1 MLLFYDMRYIIFFF
15 FSLITFSFAQELKDG
30 EIEVVNVKS
39 KPKIATIL
47 KRLNKQLL
55 KKTDTTSF
63 VFDLRQINLKN
74 SDTIINR
81 NETQILKITNFNNSF
96 SKKNVIE
103 NKNNWFTNFKE
114 IFVAYSAEESPI
126 GWLSGYPI
134 RKNLTTAELDFFI
147 HPRGYAFT
155 REWLDNDE
163 LLVTFETKGFYKGSF
178 VVDKNYNLLQLN
190 YETQEPYPFFYTSE
204 ESIGKNHK
212 FTSNWIYQREK
223 VAMSF
228 EIVKNKMVLK
238 SLKIEEK
245 LRDFT
250 FKRFDEKGA
259 IFTDTN
265 NFYTNIKLVNKK
277 YAEEE

>member
-1 MLLFYDMRYIIFFF
+1 MKIYTYLLLSIA
-15 FSLITFSFAQELKDG
+15 TFSFAQELKDG
-30 EIEVVNVKS
+30 EIETVNIKS
-39 KPKIATIL
+39 KPKVATIL

-63 VFDLRQINLKN
+63 VFDLRQVNLRN

-81 NETQILKITNFNNSF
+81 NEEQIIKITNFNNTF

-103 NKNNWFTNFKE
+103 NKNNWFSNFKE
-114 IFVAYSAEESPI
+114 IFSNYSAEESPI
-126 GWLSGYPI
+126 GWLSGFPI
-134 RKNLTTAELDFFI
+134 RKNLTTAELDFFS
-147 HPRGYAFT
+147 HPNGYVFT
-155 REWLDNDE
+155 REWLDNEE
-163 LLVTFETKGFYKGSF
+163 LLVTFESKGFYKGSF

-238 SLKIEEK
+238 SLSIEEK

-250 FKRFDEKGA
+250 FKRFDEKGVT
-259 IFTDTN
+259 FTDVN
-265 NFYTNIKLVNKK
+265 AFYTNIKLVNKNFM
-277 YAEEE
+277 EEE

>member
-1 MLLFYDMRYIIFFF
+1 MRYVLFFF
-15 FSLITFSFAQELKDG
+15 FNVLTVSFAQELQDA
-30 EIEVVNVKS
+30 EIETVNVKS

-63 VFDLRQINLKN
+63 VFDLRQVNLKN
-74 SDTIINR
+74 TDTLINR
-81 NETQILKITNFNNSF
+81 TEEQVIKITNFNNSF

-103 NKNNWFTNFKE
+103 NKNNWFSNFKQV
-114 IFVAYSAEESPI
+114 FAAYSAEESPI

-134 RKNLTTAELDFFI
+134 RKNLTTAELDFFV
-147 HPRGYAFT
+147 HPKGYVFE
-155 REWLDNDE
+155 REWLENDA
-163 LLVTFETKGFYKGSF
+163 LRVTFVSKGFYKGSF
-178 VVDKNYNLLQLN
+178 VVDSNYNLLELQ

-223 VAMSF
+223 VAMRF
-228 EIVKNKMVLK
+228 EIEKNKMVLK
-238 SLKIEEK
+238 SLRIEEK

-250 FKRFDEKGA
+250 FKRFDEKGTT
-259 IFTDTN
+259 FTDVN
-265 NFYTNIKLVNKK
+265 SFYTNIKLQNKK
-277 YAEEE
+277 YSEEE

>member
-1 MLLFYDMRYIIFFF
+1 MKYYILFFLSIF
-15 FSLITFSFAQELKDG
+15 TFSFAQELKDA
-30 EIEVVNVKS
+30 EIELVHINS

-63 VFDLRQINLKN
+63 VFNLRQINLKN

-81 NETQILKITNFNNSF
+81 NEEQIIKITNFNNTF

-103 NKNNWFTNFKE
+103 NKDNWFTNFKE
-114 IFVAYSAEESPI
+114 IFKAYTSDESPI
-126 GWLSGYPI
+126 GWLSGFPI

-147 HPRGYAFT
+147 HPNGYEFT

-163 LLVTFETKGFYKGSF
+163 LLVTFESKGFYKGNF
-178 VVDKNYNLLQLN
+178 IVDKNYNLLQLN
-190 YETQEPYPFFYTSE
+190 YETQEPYPFFYSSE
-204 ESIGKNHK
+204 ENSGKNHK

-223 VAMSF
+223 VAMNF

-238 SLKIEEK
+238 SLSIEEK
-245 LRDFT
+245 LRDFI
-250 FKRFDEKGA
+250 FKRFDEKGV
-259 IFTDTN
+259 IFTDVN
-265 NFYTNIKLVNKK
+265 QFYTNIKLVNKK
-277 YAEEE
+277 LQE

>member
-1 MLLFYDMRYIIFFF
+1 MRYYILLFL
-15 FSLITFSFAQELKDG
+15 SLTSFTFAQELKDT
-30 EIEVVNVKS
+30 EIETVSVKS

-55 KKTDTTSF
+55 KKTDSTSF
-63 VFDLRQINLKN
+63 IFDLRQVNLKN

-81 NETQILKITNFNNSF
+81 REEQIIKITNFNNTF
-96 SKKNVIE
+96 SKKNVVE

-114 IFVAYSAEESPI
+114 IFKNYSTEESPI
-126 GWLSGYPI
+126 GWLSGFPI
-134 RKNLTTAELDFFI
+134 RKNLTTAQLDFFI
-147 HPRGYAFT
+147 HPNGYTFT

-163 LLVTFETKGFYKGSF
+163 LLVTFESKGFYKGSF
-178 VVDKNYNLLQLN
+178 IVDKNYNLLQLN

-223 VAMSF
+223 VAISF
-228 EIVKNKMVLK
+228 EIVKNKIVLK
-238 SLKIEEK
+238 SLAIEEK

-250 FKRFDEKGA
+250 FKRFDENGVV
-259 IFTDTN
+259 FTDMN
-265 NFYTNIKLVNKK
+265 QFYTNIKLVNKK
-277 YAEEE
+277 FAEEE

>member
-1 MLLFYDMRYIIFFF
+1 MQYYILLFL
-15 FSLITFSFAQELKDG
+15 SLTTFSFAQNLKDA
-30 EIEVVNVKS
+30 EIETVSVKS
-39 KPKIATIL
+39 KPKIAVIL

-63 VFDLRQINLKN
+63 VFDLHQINLKN

-81 NETQILKITNFNNSF
+81 DEAQILKITNFNNTF

-103 NKNNWFTNFKE
+103 NKNNWFSNFKE
-114 IFVAYSAEESPI
+114 IFKNYSAEESPI
-126 GWLSGYPI
+126 GWLSGFPI

-147 HPRGYAFT
+147 HPKGYVFT

-163 LLVTFETKGFYKGSF
+163 LLVAFESKGFYKGSF

-190 YETQEPYPFFYTSE
+190 YETQEPYPFFYTSV

-223 VAMSF
+223 VAMRF
-228 EIVKNKMVLK
+228 EIINNKMVLK
-238 SLKIEEK
+238 SLAIEEK

-259 IFTDTN
+259 VFTDVN
-265 NFYTNIKLVNKK
+265 QFYTNIKLVNKK
-277 YAEEE
+277 FLAEE

>member
-1 MLLFYDMRYIIFFF
+1 MKYYILFFLSIF
-15 FSLITFSFAQELKDG
+15 SFSFAQELKDA
-30 EIEVVNVKS
+30 EIELVQIKS

-63 VFDLRQINLKN
+63 VFNLRQINLKN

-81 NETQILKITNFNNSF
+81 NEEQIIKITNFNNTF

-103 NKNNWFTNFKE
+103 NKDNWFTNFKE
-114 IFVAYSAEESPI
+114 IFKAYTSDESPI
-126 GWLSGYPI
+126 GWLSGFPI

-147 HPRGYAFT
+147 HPNGYEFT

-163 LLVTFETKGFYKGSF
+163 LLVTFESKGFYKGNF
-178 VVDKNYNLLQLN
+178 IVDKNYNLLQLN
-190 YETQEPYPFFYTSE
+190 YETQEPYPFFYSSE
-204 ESIGKNHK
+204 ENSGKNHK

-223 VAMSF
+223 VAMNF

-238 SLKIEEK
+238 SLSIEEK

-250 FKRFDEKGA
+250 FKRFDEKGV
-259 IFTDTN
+259 IFTDVN
-265 NFYTNIKLVNKK
+265 QFYTNIKLVNKK
-277 YAEEE
+277 FSEE

>member
-1 MLLFYDMRYIIFFF
+1 MLLQRLRYIILFFL
-15 FSLITFSFAQELKDG
+15 SITTISFAQELKDA
-30 EIEVVNVKS
+30 EIETVNVKS

-47 KRLNKQLL
+47 KRVNKQLL

-63 VFDLRQINLKN
+63 VFDLHQINLKN

-81 NETQILKITNFNNSF
+81 TEDQIIKITNFNSTF

-103 NKNNWFTNFKE
+103 NKDNWFTNFKE
-114 IFVAYSAEESPI
+114 IFKAYSSEESPI
-126 GWLSGYPI
+126 GWLSGFPI

-147 HPRGYAFT
+147 HPNGYEFT

-163 LLVTFETKGFYKGSF
+163 LLVTFESKGFYKGNF
-178 VVDKNYNLLQLN
+178 IVDKNYNLLQLN
-190 YETQEPYPFFYTSE
+190 YETQEPYPFFYSSE
-204 ESIGKNHK
+204 ENSGKNHK

-223 VAMSF
+223 VAMNF

-238 SLKIEEK
+238 SLSIEEK

-250 FKRFDEKGA
+250 FKRFDEKGV
-259 IFTDTN
+259 IFTDVN
-265 NFYTNIKLVNKK
+265 QFYTNIKLVNKK
-277 YAEEE
+277 LQE

>member
-1 MLLFYDMRYIIFFF
+1 MLLQKLRYIILLFL
-15 FSLITFSFAQELKDG
+15 SVTTFSFAQELKDA
-30 EIEVVNVKS
+30 EIETVSIKS
-39 KPKIATIL
+39 KPKVATIL

-81 NETQILKITNFNNSF
+81 TEEQIIKITNFNNSF

-103 NKNNWFTNFKE
+103 NKNNWFSNFKE
-114 IFVAYSAEESPI
+114 IFKDYSADESPI
-126 GWLSGYPI
+126 GWLSGFPI

-147 HPRGYAFT
+147 HSNGYVFA
-155 REWLDNDE
+155 REWLDNGE
-163 LLVTFETKGFYKGSF
+163 LLVTFESKGFYKGSF

-190 YETQEPYPFFYTSE
+190 YETQEPYPFYYTSE

-238 SLKIEEK
+238 SLSVEEK

-250 FKRFDEKGA
+250 FKRFDEKGVV
-259 IFTDTN
+259 FTDVN
-265 NFYTNIKLVNKK
+265 HFYTNIKLENKEFLV
-277 YAEEE
+277 EE

>member
-1 MLLFYDMRYIIFFF
+1 MRYYILLFL
-15 FSLITFSFAQELKDG
+15 SLTTFCFAQEKNET
-30 EIEVVNVKS
+30 EIESVVVKS

-63 VFDLRQINLKN
+63 VFDLRQVNLKN

-81 NETQILKITNFNNSF
+81 TEEQIIKITNFNNMF

-103 NKNNWFTNFKE
+103 NKNNWFSNFKE
-114 IFVAYSAEESPI
+114 IFKDYAADESPI
-126 GWLSGYPI
+126 GWLSGFPI
-134 RKNLTTAELDFFI
+134 RKNLTTAELDFFS
-147 HPRGYAFT
+147 HPNGYVFT

-163 LLVTFETKGFYKGSF
+163 LLVTFESKGFYKGSF
-178 VVDKNYNLLQLN
+178 IVDKNFNLLQLN

-223 VAMSF
+223 VAIHF

-238 SLKIEEK
+238 SLSIEEK

-259 IFTDTN
+259 TFTDKN
-265 NFYTNIKLVNKK
+265 NFYTNIKLVNKNFI
-277 YAEEE
+277 EEK

>member
-1 MLLFYDMRYIIFFF
+1 MKYYILLFLSIA
-15 FSLITFSFAQELKDG
+15 TFSFAQELKDA
-30 EIEVVNVKS
+30 EIETVNVKS

-47 KRLNKQLL
+47 KKLNKQLL

-63 VFDLRQINLKN
+63 VFDLSQINLKN

-81 NETQILKITNFNNSF
+81 TEEQIIKITNFNSTF

-103 NKNNWFTNFKE
+103 NKDKWFSKFKE
-114 IFVAYSAEESPI
+114 IFNEYSSEESPI
-126 GWLSGYPI
+126 GWLSGFPI

-147 HPRGYAFT
+147 HPNGYEFT

-163 LLVTFETKGFYKGSF
+163 LLVTFESKGFYKGNF
-178 VVDKNYNLLQLN
+178 IIDKNYNLLELN
-190 YETQEPYPFFYTSE
+190 YETEQPYPFFYTSE

-223 VAMSF
+223 VAMNF
-228 EIVKNKMVLK
+228 EIIKNKMILK
-238 SLKIEEK
+238 SLFIEEK

-250 FKRFDEKGA
+250 FKRFDEKGVT
-259 IFTDTN
+259 FTDVN
-265 NFYTNIKLVNKK
+265 QFYTNIKFVNKK
-277 YAEEE
+277 FSKE

>member
-1 MLLFYDMRYIIFFF
+1 MRYYILLFL
-15 FSLITFSFAQELKDG
+15 SITTISFAQELKDA
-30 EIEVVNVKS
+30 EIETVSVKS

-47 KRLNKQLL
+47 KKLNKQLL

-63 VFDLRQINLKN
+63 VFDLRQVNLKN

-81 NETQILKITNFNNSF
+81 TEAQIIKITNFNNTF

-103 NKNNWFTNFKE
+103 NKDNWFSNFKE
-114 IFVAYSAEESPI
+114 IFKNYAADESPI

-134 RKNLTTAELDFFI
+134 RKNLTTAELDFLI
-147 HPRGYAFT
+147 HPRGYVYT
-155 REWLDNDE
+155 RECLDNDE
-163 LLVTFETKGFYKGSF
+163 LLVTFESNGFYKGSF
-178 VVDKNYNLLQLN
+178 IIDENFNLLQLN

-238 SLKIEEK
+238 SLHIEEK

-259 IFTDTN
+259 VFTDMN
-265 NFYTNIKLVNKK
+265 QFYTNIKLVNKK
-277 YAEEE
+277 FAEEE

>member
-1 MLLFYDMRYIIFFF
+1 MLLQRLRYIILFFL
-15 FSLITFSFAQELKDG
+15 SITTISFAQELKDA
-30 EIEVVNVKS
+30 EIETVNVKS

-47 KRLNKQLL
+47 KRVNKQLL

-63 VFDLRQINLKN
+63 VFDLHQINLKN

-81 NETQILKITNFNNSF
+81 NEEQIIKISNFNSTF

-103 NKNNWFTNFKE
+103 NKDNWFTNFKE
-114 IFVAYSAEESPI
+114 IFKAYTSDESPI
-126 GWLSGYPI
+126 GWLSGFPI

-147 HPRGYAFT
+147 HPNGYEFT

-163 LLVTFETKGFYKGSF
+163 LLVTFESKGFYKGNF
-178 VVDKNYNLLQLN
+178 IVDKNYNLLQLN
-190 YETQEPYPFFYTSE
+190 YETQEPYPFFYSSE
-204 ESIGKNHK
+204 ENSGKNHK

-223 VAMSF
+223 VAMNF

-238 SLKIEEK
+238 SLSIEEK

-250 FKRFDEKGA
+250 FKRFDEKGV
-259 IFTDTN
+259 IFTDVN
-265 NFYTNIKLVNKK
+265 QFYTNIKLVNKNFR
-277 YAEEE
+277 

>member
-1 MLLFYDMRYIIFFF
+1 MKYYILFFLSIF
-15 FSLITFSFAQELKDG
+15 TFSFAQELKDA
-30 EIEVVNVKS
+30 EIELVQIKS

-47 KRLNKQLL
+47 KRVNKQLL

-63 VFDLRQINLKN
+63 VFDLHQINLKN

-81 NETQILKITNFNNSF
+81 TEDQIIKISNFNNTF

-103 NKNNWFTNFKE
+103 NKDNWFSNFKA
-114 IFVAYSAEESPI
+114 IFKNYAADESPI
-126 GWLSGYPI
+126 GWLSGFPI

-147 HPRGYAFT
+147 HPNGYEFT

-163 LLVTFETKGFYKGSF
+163 LLVTFESKGFYKGNF
-178 VVDKNYNLLQLN
+178 IVDKNYNLLQLN
-190 YETQEPYPFFYTSE
+190 YETQEPYPFFYSSE

-223 VAMSF
+223 VAMNF

-238 SLKIEEK
+238 SLSIEEK
-245 LRDFT
+245 LRDFI
-250 FKRFDEKGA
+250 FKRFDEKGV
-259 IFTDTN
+259 IFTDVN
-265 NFYTNIKLVNKK
+265 QFYTNIKLVNKK
-277 YAEEE
+277 FSEE

>member
-1 MLLFYDMRYIIFFF
+1 MKYYILFFLSIF
-15 FSLITFSFAQELKDG
+15 TFSFAQELKDA
-30 EIEVVNVKS
+30 EIELVHIKS

-47 KRLNKQLL
+47 KRVNKQLL

-63 VFDLRQINLKN
+63 VFTLRQINLKN

-81 NETQILKITNFNNSF
+81 NEEQIIKITNFNNAF

-103 NKNNWFTNFKE
+103 NKDNWFTNFKD
-114 IFVAYSAEESPI
+114 IFKAYTSEESPI
-126 GWLSGYPI
+126 GWLSGFPI

-147 HPRGYAFT
+147 HPNGYEFT

-163 LLVTFETKGFYKGSF
+163 LLVTFESKGFYKGNF
-178 VVDKNYNLLQLN
+178 IVDKNYNLLQLN
-190 YETQEPYPFFYTSE
+190 YETQEPYPFFYSSE
-204 ESIGKNHK
+204 ENIGKNHK

-223 VAMSF
+223 VAMNF

-238 SLKIEEK
+238 SLSIEEK

-250 FKRFDEKGA
+250 FKRFDEKGV
-259 IFTDTN
+259 IFTDVN
-265 NFYTNIKLVNKK
+265 QFYTNIKLVNKK
-277 YAEEE
+277 LQE

>member
-1 MLLFYDMRYIIFFF
+1 MKYYILLFLSIAK
-15 FSLITFSFAQELKDG
+15 FSFAQELKDA
-30 EIEVVNVKS
+30 EIELVNIKS

-47 KRLNKQLL
+47 KRVNKQLL

-81 NETQILKITNFNNSF
+81 TEDQIIKITNFNSTF

-103 NKNNWFTNFKE
+103 NKDNWFTNFKE
-114 IFVAYSAEESPI
+114 IFKAYSSEESPI
-126 GWLSGYPI
+126 GWLSGFPI

-147 HPRGYAFT
+147 HPNGYEFT

-163 LLVTFETKGFYKGSF
+163 LLVTFESKGFYKGNF
-178 VVDKNYNLLQLN
+178 IVDKNYNLLQLN
-190 YETQEPYPFFYTSE
+190 YETQEPYPFFYSSE
-204 ESIGKNHK
+204 ENSGKNHK

-223 VAMSF
+223 VAMNF

-238 SLKIEEK
+238 SLSIEEK

-250 FKRFDEKGA
+250 FKRFDEKGV
-259 IFTDTN
+259 IFTDVN
-265 NFYTNIKLVNKK
+265 QFYTNIKLVNKK
-277 YAEEE
+277 FSEE

>member
-1 MLLFYDMRYIIFFF
+1 MRYVLFFF
-15 FSLITFSFAQELKDG
+15 FNVLTVSFAQELQDA
-30 EIEVVNVKS
+30 EIETVNVKS

-63 VFDLRQINLKN
+63 VFDLRQVNLKN
-74 SDTIINR
+74 TDTLINR
-81 NETQILKITNFNNSF
+81 TEEQVIKITNFNNSF

-103 NKNNWFTNFKE
+103 NKNNWFSNFKQV
-114 IFVAYSAEESPI
+114 FAAYSAEESPI

-134 RKNLTTAELDFFI
+134 RKNLTTAELDFFV
-147 HPRGYAFT
+147 HPKGYVFE
-155 REWLDNDE
+155 REWLENDA
-163 LLVTFETKGFYKGSF
+163 LRVTFVSKGFYKGSF
-178 VVDKNYNLLQLN
+178 VVDSNYNLLELQ

-223 VAMSF
+223 VAMRF

-238 SLKIEEK
+238 SLRIEEK

-250 FKRFDEKGA
+250 FKRFDEKGTT
-259 IFTDTN
+259 FTDVN
-265 NFYTNIKLVNKK
+265 SFYTNIKLQNKK
-277 YAEEE
+277 YSEEE

>member
-1 MLLFYDMRYIIFFF
+1 MRNFILFFL
-15 FSLITFSFAQELKDG
+15 SVTTFSFSQVIKDA
-30 EIEVVNVKS
+30 EIEMINVKN
-39 KPKIATIL
+39 KPKVATIL

-63 VFDLRQINLKN
+63 VFNLHQINLKN

-81 NETQILKITNFNNSF
+81 TEAQIIKITNFNNTF

-103 NKNNWFTNFKE
+103 NKDNWFSNFKE
-114 IFVAYSAEESPI
+114 IFKNYAVEESPI

-134 RKNLTTAELDFFI
+134 RKNLTTSDLDFFV
-147 HPRGYAFT
+147 HPNGYVFT

-163 LLVTFETKGFYKGSF
+163 LLVTFESRGFYKGSF
-178 VVDKNYNLLQLN
+178 VIDKNYNLLQLN

-228 EIVKNKMVLK
+228 EIVNTKMVLK
-238 SLKIEEK
+238 ALSIEEK

-259 IFTDTN
+259 VFTDVN
-265 NFYTNIKLVNKK
+265 QFYTNIKLVNKK
-277 YAEEE
+277 YQEEE

>member
-1 MLLFYDMRYIIFFF
+1 MRYYILLFL
-15 FSLITFSFAQELKDG
+15 SVTTFSFAQVLNDA
-30 EIEVVNVKS
+30 EIEVVSIKN

-63 VFDLRQINLKN
+63 VFDLRQVNLRN

-81 NETQILKITNFNNSF
+81 TEEQILKITNFNNTF

-103 NKNNWFTNFKE
+103 NKDNWFSNFKE
-114 IFVAYSAEESPI
+114 IFKAYSAEESPI
-126 GWLSGYPI
+126 GWLSGFPI
-134 RKNLTTAELDFFI
+134 RKNLTTAELDFFS
-147 HPRGYAFT
+147 HPNGYVFT

-163 LLVTFETKGFYKGSF
+163 LLVSFESKGFYKGSF

-238 SLKIEEK
+238 SLAIEEK

-259 IFTDTN
+259 TFTDLN
-265 NFYTNIKLVNKK
+265 QFYTNIKLVNKTFL
-277 YAEEE
+277 EE